1 MPTLKVLDSD
11 GLKYLWSK
19 INMQDYPNNDV
30 LTDVI
35 NAINVEIETIRN
47 SIYPVGSIYLS
58 VNEIE
63 PSQILG
69 FGVWEQIKD
78 TFLLAAGNNYPAGS
92 IGGETEH
99 VLTIKELAKHTHALK
114 TDIISEDYDVTWA
127 PYYEYNE
134 GWVQGP
140 NTETSSPATY
150 TTYTGESEPHNNMPP
165 YLAVYMWKRIE

>member
-30 LTDVI
+30 LTAVI

-63 PSQILG
+63 PS
-69 FGVWEQIKD
+69 
-78 TFLLAAGNNYPAGS
+78 
-92 IGGETEH
+92 
-99 VLTIKELAKHTHALK
+99 
-114 TDIISEDYDVTWA
+114 
-127 PYYEYNE
+127 
-134 GWVQGP
+134 
-140 NTETSSPATY
+140 
-150 TTYTGESEPHNNMPP
+150 
-165 YLAVYMWKRIE
+165 